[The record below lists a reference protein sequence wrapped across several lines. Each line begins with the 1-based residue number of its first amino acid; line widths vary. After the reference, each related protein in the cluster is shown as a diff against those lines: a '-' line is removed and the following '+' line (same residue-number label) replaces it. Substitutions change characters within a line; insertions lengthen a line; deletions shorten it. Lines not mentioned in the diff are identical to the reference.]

1 MFGRELKYMMYGFG
15 DAEDPLPGTVD
26 LVENLVVDYIQNIAH
41 RAMEV
46 SERRGKLQTEDL
58 LYLIRHVRPAAAFI
72 SFAPFLGLGHTVY
85 ESSSP

>member
-1 MFGRELKYMMYGFG
+1 M
-15 DAEDPLPGTVD
+15 
-26 LVENLVVDYIQNIAH
+26 VDYLQNIAH

-72 SFAPFLGLGHTVY
+72 SLTPFLGVGHTVY
-85 ESSSP
+85 LAVFQGTSKGGQRVSKLRL